1 MAPLI
6 VVNGRKKK
14 HIDGYNSLDE
24 MDDESDASSSGGDW
38 DGGEDDEDVVLADD
52 VDDEDEE
59 DAEMSD
65 SDNGQDGE
73 DGDLA
78 GKGSLVVSLRYQKP
92 PRSSNT
98 AHVSDLHANGFQNP
112 PAPPGDSTLQ
122 TTVANG
128 HHENF
133 TNGYHLSSEDTPMQ
147 QGFANTYPKQA
158 RPATTCL
165 TQNIES

>member
-1 MAPLI
+1 M
-6 VVNGRKKK
+6 NGRQKK

-38 DGGEDDEDVVLADD
+38 DGGDDDEDVVLADD
-52 VDDEDEE
+52 VDEEDE

-65 SDNGQDGE
+65 SDDGQDGE

-98 AHVSDLHANGFQNP
+98 PHVSDPRANGFQNP
-112 PAPPGDSTLQ
+112 PAPPGGSTLQ

-128 HHENF
+128 HHENV

-147 QGFANTYPKQA
+147 QDFSSAYPKQV
-158 RPATTCL
+158 RPVTTFL